1 MNDRAASRR
10 IAFFGG
16 SFDPVHS
23 GHIEIAKVL
32 TKEFGLDVFVF
43 VPAFHA
49 PHKRE
54 FEPASPYHRFAML
67 ALATDGMADIGIST
81 IELEDP
87 ESPYTIETMEKVKVK
102 FPETEIFFV
111 IGADS
116 WMDITT
122 WRLWEDVLTSTN
134 IIVVTRPGV
143 EIGFSHVTDEIR
155 ERIVD
160 LRGKRNVGAA
170 GPVSAHDS
178 ADEDPDDSDRS
189 LSIYIT
195 DSVNANVSATA
206 LRKSIRDDEDG
217 WKKLVPESAARHIV
231 KYGLYK

>member
-1 MNDRAASRR
+1 MSDRSANRK

-32 TKEFGLDVFVF
+32 LNEFDLDVFVF

-67 ALATDGMADIGIST
+67 ALATDGMEDIGIST

-87 ESPYTIETMEKVKVK
+87 DSPYTIETMEKVKVK
-102 FPETEIFFV
+102 FPDTEIFFV

-116 WMDITT
+116 WMEITT

-143 EIGFSHVTDEIR
+143 EIAFSHVTDEIR

-160 LRGKRNVGAA
+160 LRGRRKTGGAA
-170 GPVSAHDS
+170 YDS
-178 ADEDPDDSDRS
+178 AGEDPDDSDRS

-206 LRKSIRDDEDG
+206 LRKSIRDSEDG
-217 WKKLVPESAARHIV
+217 WTKLVPAPAARHIV
-231 KYGLYK
+231 KYGLYR

>member
-1 MNDRAASRR
+1 MSDRAAIRK

-32 TKEFGLDVFVF
+32 LKEFDLDVFVF

-49 PHKRE
+49 PHKRDI
-54 FEPASPYHRFAML
+54 EPSSPYHRFAML
-67 ALATDGMADIGIST
+67 ALATDGMEDIGIST

-87 ESPYTIETMEKVKVK
+87 DSPYTIETMEKVKVK
-102 FPETEIFFV
+102 FPETEIYFV

-143 EIGFSHVTDEIR
+143 EIGFSHVTSEIR
-155 ERIVD
+155 ERVVD
-160 LRGKRNVGAA
+160 LRGRR
-170 GPVSAHDS
+170 SAKGSDVET
-178 ADEDPDDSDRS
+178 EDASGSSEPSDQS
-189 LSIYIT
+189 LSIFIT

-206 LRKSIRDDEDG
+206 LRKSIRDGKYG
-217 WKKLVPESAARHIV
+217 WKKLVPGPAARHIE